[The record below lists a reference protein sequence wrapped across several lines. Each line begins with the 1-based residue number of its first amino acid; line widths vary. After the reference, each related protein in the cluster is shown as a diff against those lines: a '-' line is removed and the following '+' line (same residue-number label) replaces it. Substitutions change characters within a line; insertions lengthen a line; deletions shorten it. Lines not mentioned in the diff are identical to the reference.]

1 MRIAFIW
8 DWNNDPIQCMTW
20 KDGLSAAMRILSKKY
35 EVRMFT
41 LGKHEGVMDHAYFP
55 FYMYKGEDMKASA
68 DLEEAVRAFAPDVIL
83 HFADLTRPNARPLSL
98 LGIPMALCFAG
109 GDTAGVTGQYFD
121 LIFIESEV
129 YRARLEVR
137 GHEVITAFGTNTE
150 LYTPIRLRKH
160 FDVAFPATYCDWK
173 RHRLFSDATEGFR
186 AVAAGFMYDVQERDC
201 YEYPQEHGVLT
212 FPHIS
217 AEALKYLYAASKTCV
232 ITSRADGGSQ
242 RTVLEAMAMNVP
254 VIVMSDSDK
263 TSEYIL
269 DAQREGYDVGAVVD
283 PNQQDIH
290 RAVDEWRERG
300 SNAREY
306 ILKHW
311 SHEVYADNLERG
323 LKTLCA

>member
-1 MRIAFIW
+1 MRISVVH
-8 DWNNDPIQCMTW
+8 DWVPDLLQELTW
-20 KDGLSAAMRILSKKY
+20 KDGLSRAVKSLIERGY
-35 EVRMFT
+35 EIRFCTLGSSRFT
-41 LGKHEGVMDHAYFP
+41 LAHAYFP
-55 FYMYKGEDMKASA
+55 VEVFPSEDALVA
-68 DLEEAVRAFAPDVIL
+68 DVKEYTPDVIL
-83 HFADLTRPNARPLSL
+83 CWADLTRPCARPLSL

-109 GDTAGVTGQYFD
+109 GDTAGTTGQYFD
-121 LIFIESEV
+121 LIFIESEA
-129 YRARLEVR
+129 YRSRLEVR
-137 GHEVITAFGTNTE
+137 GHDVITAFGTNTE
-150 LYTPIRLRKH
+150 LYTPVKLRKH

-212 FPHIS
+212 FPHMS

-283 PNQQDIH
+283 PNPQDIH

-311 SHEVYADNLERG
+311 SHEVYADDLERG
-323 LKTLCA
+323 LKSLCA